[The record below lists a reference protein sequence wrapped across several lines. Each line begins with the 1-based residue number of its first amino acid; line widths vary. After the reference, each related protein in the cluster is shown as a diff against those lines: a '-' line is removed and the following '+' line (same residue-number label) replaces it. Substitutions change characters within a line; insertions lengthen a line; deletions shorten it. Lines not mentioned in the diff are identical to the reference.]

1 MTRWTELTTSDRR
14 RVAAWLAVVTAGL
27 VAAIVVGVLGV
38 RADRVPDEP
47 DRSVSSAAASVVTEL
62 MTFAP
67 TDTPQRRDDVEAR
80 LTGVLAADYV
90 LRGPDVVFPSAVE
103 SEVTMTVDVTDAAT
117 VSQGDRS
124 ARVLVFAD
132 QTIVVGKRADIPSKA
147 GVSRWAWMRR
157 VGDQWLLAKL
167 EPVTPQ

>member
-1 MTRWTELTTSDRR
+1 MTRWNELAATHRR
-14 RVAAWLAVVTAGL
+14 RLSAWLAVVAAGL
-27 VAAIVVGVLGV
+27 VAAIVVGVLSV
-38 RADRVPDEP
+38 WAHRAPAEP
-47 DRSVSSAAASVVTEL
+47 DRGVASAAASAVSEL

-67 TDTPQRRDDVEAR
+67 TDTAQRRDGVEAR
-80 LTGVLAADYV
+80 LTGVLAADYA

-103 SEVTMTVDVTDAAT
+103 SKVTMTVDVTDAGT
-117 VSQGDRS
+117 VSQSDRT

-132 QTIVVGKRADIPSKA
+132 QTIVVGKREDIPSKA